1 VFPSIRFRLVSLF
14 YLFALVCPVQFLQAQ
29 AISDKPIR
37 PFRTYG
43 IGFTAGTGGIGV
55 QLATPL
61 AQHFNLRASASYFS
75 YYGNF
80 NSDGLELDGRIQLRQ
95 INTSVD
101 WFPFHNGFHISPGVT
116 LDNRNDIHTL
126 IHVPGGQSFDLG
138 DDTYTSDYANP
149 VNGMASFSFGNK
161 IAPSLTAGWGNLIPR
176 NGSHFSVPVEVGF
189 QYIGTPLIAFNL
201 QGSACDQSN
210 PPDCGPIEDPTGMGP
225 ADIQAQT
232 AKINNDIRPL
242 RFFPILSVGFG
253 YRF

>member
-1 VFPSIRFRLVSLF
+1 VLRLVRSRVLAVLSLLLATSCV
-14 YLFALVCPVQFLQAQ
+14 YAQ
-29 AISDKPIR
+29 ATSQQPVR
-37 PFRTYG
+37 PFHTYG
-43 IGFTAGTGGIGV
+43 LAFTAGSGGIGI

-61 AQHFNLRASASYFS
+61 AQHFNLRANASYFS

-80 NSDGLELDGRIQLRQ
+80 NSDGLYLDGRIQLRQ
-95 INTSVD
+95 VNTSID

-116 LDNRNDIHTL
+116 LDNRNDVHTL
-126 IHVPGGQSFDLG
+126 INVPGGQTFDLG
-138 DDTYTSDYANP
+138 DDTYTSDYGNP
-149 VNGMASFSFGNK
+149 VNGTASFSFGNK
-161 IAPSLTAGWGNLIPR
+161 IAPSLTVGWGNLIPR
-176 NGSHFSVPVEVGF
+176 NGGHFSVPVELGV

-210 PPDCGPIEDPTGMGP
+210 PPECGPIEDPSGSGP